1 MERPCSVIVLAA
13 GRGTRMKSSTPKV
26 LFDVCGISSLE
37 HVVRAARGIGAERLL
52 VVVAKDSPKLEAAVR
67 DLGAVPVV
75 QDPPLG
81 TGHAVRLAVD
91 AIPPDARGDLVVLYG
106 DGPLFSARS
115 LANLLAQHRSSH
127 AAETLLTAV
136 VANPHGLG
144 RIVRGAD
151 GTVARIVEEIDA
163 DEATRA
169 IREINTGILALELEA
184 AREQLPKLS
193 NANRKGEYYLTD
205 VVADLRASGKKVS
218 AVAVDDERE
227 AFTFNSIEELGL
239 VRAEMRRRINRAHME
254 NGVDIVDPATA
265 YLDVDVT
272 IGAGTRILPMTVIAR
287 GVSVGRD
294 CVIGPMAQLREKT
307 QLADG
312 VEIGNFVEV
321 KKSRIGAKSK
331 AKHLAYLGD
340 ATLGAGV
347 NVGCG
352 TITAN
357 YDGKHKHE
365 TRIGD
370 GAFVGS
376 GTVLCAPAEMRE
388 HSMTGAGAVVRPK
401 SVVGESEVWVGVP
414 ARKLEGASARRR
426 HEREQAGGSR

>member
-26 LFDVCGISSLE
+26 LFDVCGVSSLE
-37 HVVRAARGIGAERLL
+37 HVVRAARGIGAERL
-52 VVVAKDSPKLEAAVR
+52 VVVLSKDATRLATAAEALQAT
-67 DLGAVPVV
+67 PVV

-81 TGHAVRLAVD
+81 TGHAVRLAVE
-91 AIPPDARGDLVVLYG
+91 ALPAASGDVLVLYG
-106 DGPLFSARS
+106 DGPLFSAES
-115 LANLLAQHRSSH
+115 LARLLSHHRATGAAQ
-127 AAETLLTAV
+127 TLLTAEV
-136 VANPHGLG
+136 ENPHGLG
-144 RIVRGAD
+144 RIVRASDGA
-151 GTVARIVEEIDA
+151 VERIVEEIDA
-163 DEATRA
+163 DAATRA
-169 IREINTGILALELEA
+169 IREINTGILALTLEA
-184 AREQLPKLS
+184 AREQLPRLT

-205 VVADLRASGKKVS
+205 VVAALRASGKTVA
-218 AVAVDDERE
+218 AVPVADERE
-227 AFTFNSIEELGL
+227 ALTFNDIEELSR
-239 VRAEMRRRINRAHME
+239 VRAEMRRRILVTHME
-254 NGVDIVDPATA
+254 HGVDVVDPSTT
-265 YLDVDVT
+265 YIDIDVA

-287 GVSVGRD
+287 GVTIGND

-307 QLADG
+307 QLDDG

-331 AKHLAYLGD
+331 AKHLSYLGD
-340 ATLGAGV
+340 AVLGKGV

-370 GAFVGS
+370 GSFVGS
-376 GTVLCAPAEMRE
+376 GTVLCAPAELERNA
-388 HSMTGAGAVVRPK
+388 MTGAGAVVRPK

-414 ARKLEGASARRR
+414 ARRLDEASARRK
-426 HEREQAGGSR
+426 REGTGGSR

>member
-37 HVVRAARGIGAERLL
+37 HVVRAARGIGAARLVIVL
-52 VVVAKDSPKLEAAVR
+52 SKDARRLATASEA
-67 DLGAVPVV
+67 LGATTVV

-91 AIPPDARGDLVVLYG
+91 ALPATASGDVLVLYG
-106 DGPLFSARS
+106 DGPLFSAES
-115 LANLLAQHRSSH
+115 LAKLLSHHRASG
-127 AAETLLTAV
+127 AAETLLTAEV
-136 VANPHGLG
+136 ENPSGLG
-144 RIVRGAD
+144 RIVRASDGA
-151 GTVARIVEEIDA
+151 VERIVEEIDA
-163 DEATRA
+163 DAATRS
-169 IREINTGILALELEA
+169 IREINTGILALTVEA
-184 AREQLPKLS
+184 AREQLPRLS

-205 VVADLRASGKKVS
+205 VVAALRASGQTVA
-218 AVAVDDERE
+218 AVPVADARE
-227 AFTFNSIEELGL
+227 ALTFNSIEELSR
-239 VRAEMRRRINRAHME
+239 VRTEMRRRILVSHME
-254 NGVDIVDPATA
+254 NGVDIVDPSTT
-265 YLDVDVT
+265 YIEVDVT
-272 IGAGTRILPMTVIAR
+272 IGAGTRILPMTVIAH
-287 GVSVGRD
+287 GVTIGND

-307 QLADG
+307 QLEDG

-331 AKHLAYLGD
+331 AKHLSYLGD
-340 ATLGAGV
+340 AVLGKGV

-357 YDGKHKHE
+357 YDGKLKHE

-370 GAFVGS
+370 GSFVGS
-376 GTVLCAPAEMRE
+376 GTVLCAPAELERNA
-388 HSMTGAGAVVRPK
+388 MTGAGAVVRPK

-414 ARKLEGASARRR
+414 ARRLDEASARRK
-426 HEREQAGGSR
+426 REGTGGSR